1 MLDAIYR
8 YNFLKRQEK
17 SYRLVDAFNK
27 YREAA
32 QIKAIVAV
40 FEINLAFLM
49 FYFTQGTSSFVGYI
63 YQGLITH

>member
-1 MLDAIYR
+1 MHFDT
-8 YNFLKRQEK
+8 
-17 SYRLVDAFNK
+17 

-49 FYFTQGTSSFVGYI
+49 FYFTQRTSSFVGYI
-63 YQGLITH
+63 YQGLIAH